1 MTDVAKVTDIARA
14 PSEPHEDVHLI
25 VAEDEEVT
33 VEYFL
38 EDWLSIALFWALAF
52 IIFLQFF
59 TRYVL
64 NDSVAWT
71 EEIARYLLMILV
83 FVGGAMVMR
92 RNTNI
97 SVELVMNVMRDGWP
111 RRVLIATVEITKL
124 FFVCL
129 LAYFSVLITERMHG
143 LYMTVI
149 DWPMSLVYG
158 GIAVGC
164 FLMVFRQA
172 LNLLRE
178 ARNGF
183 RRPSPHSVPEVD

>member
-1 MTDVAKVTDIARA
+1 MH
-14 PSEPHEDVHLI
+14 EPPKSGADPAEDVHLI

-38 EDWLSIALFWALAF
+38 EDWLSIALFWGLAF

-64 NDSVAWT
+64 NDSLAWT
-71 EEIARYLLMILV
+71 EEIARYLLMVLV

-92 RNTNI
+92 RNSNI

-111 RRVLIATVEITKL
+111 RRLLIAAVEIVKFGFL
-124 FFVCL
+124 CL
-129 LAYFSVLITERMHG
+129 LAYFSILITERMHN
-143 LYMTVI
+143 LYMTVV

-164 FLMVFRQA
+164 FLMLFRQG
-172 LNLLRE
+172 LNLYRE
-178 ARNGF
+178 ARGGF
-183 RRPSPHSVPEVD
+183 RRPLPHASPKAE

>member
-1 MTDVAKVTDIARA
+1 MTDIVTTR
-14 PSEPHEDVHLI
+14 PEPAEDVHLI
-25 VAEDEEVT
+25 VAKDEAVT

-64 NDSVAWT
+64 NDSLAWT
-71 EEIARYLLMILV
+71 EEIARYLLMVLV

-92 RNTNI
+92 RRSHI
-97 SVELVMNVMRDGWP
+97 AVELAMNVMRDGP
-111 RRVLIATVEITKL
+111 GRRFLVAVVEAVKL
-124 FFVCL
+124 VFLAL
-129 LAYFSVLITERMHG
+129 LAWFSVLITERMDN
-143 LYMTVI
+143 LYMTVV

-164 FLMVFRQA
+164 FLMLFRQA
-172 LNLLRE
+172 QSFWRDV
-178 ARNGF
+178 RTGF
-183 RRPSPHSVPEVD
+183 RRAPTHADPHSD

>member
-1 MTDVAKVTDIARA
+1 MTDIARA
-14 PSEPHEDVHLI
+14 PSEPAEDVHLI
-25 VAEDEEVT
+25 VAEDEVVT
-33 VEYFL
+33 VEYYL
-38 EDWLSIALFWALAF
+38 EDWLSIGLFWALAF

-64 NDSVAWT
+64 NDSLAWT
-71 EEIARYLLMILV
+71 EEIARYLLMVLV

-111 RRVLIATVEITKL
+111 RRVLIAAVEITKL

-129 LAYFSVLITERMHG
+129 LAYFSILITERMHG

-158 GIAVGC
+158 GIAIGC

-172 LNLLRE
+172 MNLLRE

-183 RRPSPHSVPEVD
+183 RRPSAQSLSDVD

>member
-1 MTDVAKVTDIARA
+1 MTDSARA
-14 PSEPHEDVHLI
+14 PADPVEDVHLI

-59 TRYVL
+59 TRYVM
-64 NDSVAWT
+64 NDSLAWT
-71 EEIARYLLMILV
+71 EEIARYLLMVLV

-97 SVELVMNVMRDGWP
+97 SVELVMNLMQDGLR
-111 RRVLIATVEITKL
+111 RRVLIAAVEITKL
-124 FFVCL
+124 FFVGL
-129 LAYFSVLITERMHG
+129 LAYFSILITERMHG
-143 LYMTVI
+143 LYMTVV

-183 RRPSPHSVPEVD
+183 RRAPPHSIPDVD